1 MKLTTPQIEDLFK
14 FTRKHFVYH
23 FDVQSELVDH
33 LANDIE
39 EIWKERPQLS
49 FEDARDSSF
58 KKFGIFG
65 FMDVIEAK
73 QKQMNKRYRS
83 ILWRFF
89 REWFTMPKVMT
100 TLAVF
105 LSLFMVLK
113 IQYSEYFF
121 LGALFLIVTVDLIKQ
136 TKARKIQKK
145 KTQKQE
151 KVFLLEAMI
160 GNTRQGFAT
169 YGFFQLFNFLISVFD
184 NVEFSN
190 LAAHWLLLI
199 SFSATALLILFY
211 ITAFLIPQKA
221 EELLAEIYPEYK
233 LVKNI

>member
-1 MKLTTPQIEDLFK
+1 MKLTTPQIEGLFK

-23 FDVQSELVDH
+23 YDVQSELVDH

-49 FEDARDSSF
+49 FEDARDTSF

-89 REWFTMPKVMT
+89 REWFTLPKVMT

-113 IQYSEYFF
+113 IQYSEYFL
-121 LGALFLIVTVDLIKQ
+121 LGALFLVVILDFIQQ

-160 GNTRQGFAT
+160 GNTRQGVT
-169 YGFFQLFNFLISVFD
+169 FFGVLELFNCLNMVK
-184 NVEFSN
+184 VPFSS
-190 LAAHWLLLI
+190 LSDHWLLLI

-221 EELLAEIYPEYK
+221 EELLAETYPEYK
-233 LVKNI
+233 LVKNM

>member
-14 FTRKHFVYH
+14 FTSKHFVYH
-23 FDVQSELVDH
+23 YDVQSELVDH

-49 FEDARDSSF
+49 FEDARDTSF

-89 REWFTMPKVMT
+89 REWFTLPKVMT

-113 IQYSEYFF
+113 IQYSEYFL

-160 GNTRQGFAT
+160 GNTRQGVT
-169 YGFFQLFNFLISVFD
+169 FFGVLELFNCLNMVK
-184 NVEFSN
+184 VPFSS
-190 LAAHWLLLI
+190 LSDHWLLLI

-221 EELLAEIYPEYK
+221 EELLAETYPEYK
-233 LVKNI
+233 LVKNM

>member
-23 FDVQSELVDH
+23 YDVQSELVDH

-49 FEDARDSSF
+49 FEDARDTSF

-89 REWFTMPKVMT
+89 REWFTLPKVMT

-113 IQYSEYFF
+113 IQYSEYFL
-121 LGALFLIVTVDLIKQ
+121 LGALFLVVILDFIQQ

-160 GNTRQGFAT
+160 GNTRQGVT
-169 YGFFQLFNFLISVFD
+169 FFGVLELFNCLNMVK
-184 NVEFSN
+184 VPFSS
-190 LAAHWLLLI
+190 LSDHWLLLI

-221 EELLAEIYPEYK
+221 EELLAETYPEYK
-233 LVKNI
+233 LVKNM

>member
-23 FDVQSELVDH
+23 YDVQSELVDH

-49 FEDARDSSF
+49 FEDARDTSF

-89 REWFTMPKVMT
+89 REWFTLPKVMT

-113 IQYSEYFF
+113 IQYSEYFL
-121 LGALFLIVTVDLIKQ
+121 LGALFLVVILDFIQQ

-151 KVFLLEAMI
+151 KVFLLEAMMV
-160 GNTRQGFAT
+160 TQGRELHFLE
-169 YGFFQLFNFLISVFD
+169 FLNFLIV
-184 NVEFSN
+184 
-190 LAAHWLLLI
+190 
-199 SFSATALLILFY
+199 
-211 ITAFLIPQKA
+211 
-221 EELLAEIYPEYK
+221 
-233 LVKNI
+233 

>member
-1 MKLTTPQIEDLFK
+1 MKLTTLQIEDLFK

-23 FDVQSELVDH
+23 YDVQSELVDH

-39 EIWKERPQLS
+39 EIWKETPQLS
-49 FEDARDSSF
+49 FQDARDTSF

-89 REWFTMPKVMT
+89 REWFTMPKMMT
-100 TLAVF
+100 TLTVF
-105 LSLFMVLK
+105 LSLYLILK
-113 IQYSEYFF
+113 IQYSEYFL
-121 LGALFLIVTVDLIKQ
+121 LGALFLILAVDLIKQ
-136 TKARKIQKK
+136 TKARKTQKK
-145 KTQKQE
+145 KEQKQE

-169 YGFFQLFNFLISVFD
+169 YGFFQLFNFLISVVD

-190 LAAHWLLLI
+190 LPAHWLLLT

-211 ITAFLIPQKA
+211 VTAYLIPQKA
-221 EELLAEIYPEYK
+221 EELLEETYPEYK
-233 LVKNI
+233 LVKNL

>member
-23 FDVQSELVDH
+23 YDVQSELVDH

-49 FEDARDSSF
+49 FEDARDTSF

-89 REWFTMPKVMT
+89 REWFTLPKVMT

-105 LSLFMVLK
+105 LSLIMVLK
-113 IQYSEYFF
+113 IQYSEYFL

-221 EELLAEIYPEYK
+221 EELLAETYPEYK
-233 LVKNI
+233 LVKNM

>member
-1 MKLTTPQIEDLFK
+1 
-14 FTRKHFVYH
+14 
-23 FDVQSELVDH
+23 
-33 LANDIE
+33 
-39 EIWKERPQLS
+39 
-49 FEDARDSSF
+49 
-58 KKFGIFG
+58 
-65 FMDVIEAK
+65 
-73 QKQMNKRYRS
+73 
-83 ILWRFF
+83 RFF

-113 IQYSEYFF
+113 IQYSEYFL

-199 SFSATALLILFY
+199 SFLATALLILFY

-221 EELLAEIYPEYK
+221 EELLAETYPEYK
-233 LVKNI
+233 LVKNM

>member
-23 FDVQSELVDH
+23 YDVQSELVDH

-39 EIWKERPQLS
+39 EIWNEKPYLS
-49 FEDARDSSF
+49 FKDARDTSF

-113 IQYSEYFF
+113 IQYSEYFL
-121 LGALFLIVTVDLIKQ
+121 LGALFLVVILDFIQQ

-160 GNTRQGFAT
+160 GNTRQGVT
-169 YGFFQLFNFLISVFD
+169 FFGVLELFNCLNMVK
-184 NVEFSN
+184 VPFSS
-190 LAAHWLLLI
+190 LSDHWLLLI

-221 EELLAEIYPEYK
+221 EELLAETYPEYK
-233 LVKNI
+233 LVKNM

>member
-1 MKLTTPQIEDLFK
+1 MKLTTSQIEDLFK

-113 IQYSEYFF
+113 IQYSAYFL
-121 LGALFLIVTVDLIKQ
+121 LGAMFLVVIVDFIQQ

-145 KTQKQE
+145 KAQKKE

-160 GNTRQGFAT
+160 GNTRQGVT
-169 YGFFQLFNFLISVFD
+169 FFGVLELFNCLNMVKVPLSSLSD
-184 NVEFSN
+184 
-190 LAAHWLLLI
+190 HWLLLI

-221 EELLAEIYPEYK
+221 EELLAETYPEYK
-233 LVKNI
+233 LVKNR

>member
-23 FDVQSELVDH
+23 YDVQSELVDH

-49 FEDARDSSF
+49 FEDARDTSF

-89 REWFTMPKVMT
+89 REWFTLPKVMT

-113 IQYSEYFF
+113 IQYSEYFL

-160 GNTRQGFAT
+160 GNTRQGVT
-169 YGFFQLFNFLISVFD
+169 FFGVLELFNCLNMVK
-184 NVEFSN
+184 VPFSS
-190 LAAHWLLLI
+190 LSDHWLLLI

-221 EELLAEIYPEYK
+221 EELLAETYPEYK
-233 LVKNI
+233 LVKNM

>member
-1 MKLTTPQIEDLFK
+1 
-14 FTRKHFVYH
+14 
-23 FDVQSELVDH
+23 
-33 LANDIE
+33 
-39 EIWKERPQLS
+39 
-49 FEDARDSSF
+49 
-58 KKFGIFG
+58 
-65 FMDVIEAK
+65 
-73 QKQMNKRYRS
+73 
-83 ILWRFF
+83 
-89 REWFTMPKVMT
+89 
-100 TLAVF
+100 
-105 LSLFMVLK
+105 
-113 IQYSEYFF
+113 
-121 LGALFLIVTVDLIKQ
+121 
-136 TKARKIQKK
+136 
-145 KTQKQE
+145 
-151 KVFLLEAMI
+151 MI

>member
-23 FDVQSELVDH
+23 YDVQSELVDH

-39 EIWKERPQLS
+39 EIWKEGPQLS
-49 FEDARDSSF
+49 FEDARDTSF

-160 GNTRQGFAT
+160 GNTRQGVTLF
-169 YGFFQLFNFLISVFD
+169 GVLELFNCLNMVK
-184 NVEFSN
+184 VPFSS
-190 LAAHWLLLI
+190 LSDHWLLLI

>member
-23 FDVQSELVDH
+23 YDVQSELVDH

-39 EIWKERPQLS
+39 EIWKEKPQIS
-49 FEDARDSSF
+49 FQDARNTSF

-105 LSLFMVLK
+105 LSFFMILK
-113 IQYSEYFF
+113 IQYSEYF
-121 LGALFLIVTVDLIKQ
+121 LVGMLIILIVFDFVKQ
-136 TKARKIQKK
+136 TKVNGNLKK
-145 KTQKQE
+145 KEQKQE

-160 GNTRQGFAT
+160 GNTRQGFT
-169 YGFFQLFNFLISVFD
+169 SVTFVNLLNFVNLTKFNFSSLE
-184 NVEFSN
+184 N
-190 LAAHWLLLI
+190 HWLLLL

-211 ITAFLIPQKA
+211 VTAYLIPQKA
-221 EELLAEIYPEYK
+221 EELLEETYPEYK
-233 LVKNI
+233 LVKNL

>member
-23 FDVQSELVDH
+23 YDVQSELVDH

-39 EIWKERPQLS
+39 EIWNEKPYLS
-49 FEDARDSSF
+49 FKDARDTSF

-83 ILWRFF
+83 ILRRFF

-113 IQYSEYFF
+113 IQYSEYFL
-121 LGALFLIVTVDLIKQ
+121 LGALFLVVILDFIQQ

-160 GNTRQGFAT
+160 GNTRQGVT
-169 YGFFQLFNFLISVFD
+169 FFGVLELFNCLNMVK
-184 NVEFSN
+184 VPFSS
-190 LAAHWLLLI
+190 LSDHWLLLI

-221 EELLAEIYPEYK
+221 EELLAETYPEYK
-233 LVKNI
+233 LVKNM

>member
-23 FDVQSELVDH
+23 YDVQSELVDH

-39 EIWKERPQLS
+39 EIWNEKPYLS
-49 FEDARDSSF
+49 FKDARDTSF

-105 LSLFMVLK
+105 LSLYMVLK
-113 IQYSEYFF
+113 IQYSEYFL
-121 LGALFLIVTVDLIKQ
+121 LGALFLVVILDFIQQ

-151 KVFLLEAMI
+151 KVFFI
-160 GNTRQGFAT
+160 G
-169 YGFFQLFNFLISVFD
+169 SD
-184 NVEFSN
+184 D
-190 LAAHWLLLI
+190 W
-199 SFSATALLILFY
+199 
-211 ITAFLIPQKA
+211 
-221 EELLAEIYPEYK
+221 
-233 LVKNI
+233 

>member
-23 FDVQSELVDH
+23 YDVQSELVDH

-49 FEDARDSSF
+49 FEDARDTSF

-89 REWFTMPKVMT
+89 REWFTLPKVMT

-113 IQYSEYFF
+113 IQYSEYFL

-160 GNTRQGFAT
+160 GNTRQGVT
-169 YGFFQLFNFLISVFD
+169 FFGVLELFNCLNMVK
-184 NVEFSN
+184 VPFSI
-190 LAAHWLLLI
+190 LSDHWLLLI
-199 SFSATALLILFY
+199 SFSSTALLILFY

-221 EELLAEIYPEYK
+221 EELLAETYPEYK
-233 LVKNI
+233 LVKNM

>member
-1 MKLTTPQIEDLFK
+1 MKLTTPQIEALFK

-23 FDVQSELVDH
+23 YDVQSELVDH

-39 EIWKERPQLS
+39 EIWTEKPQMS
-49 FEDARDSSF
+49 FQDARDTSF
-58 KKFGIFG
+58 EKFGIFG
-65 FMDVIEAK
+65 FMDIIEAK
-73 QKQMNKRYRS
+73 QKQMSKRYRT

-113 IQYSEYFF
+113 IQYSEYFL
-121 LGALFLIVTVDLIKQ
+121 LGVLFLIVTVDLIKQ

-145 KTQKQE
+145 RAQKQE

-160 GNTRQGFAT
+160 GDTRQGFS
-169 YGFFQLFNFLISVFD
+169 GFGFINLFNCLNMVK
-184 NVEFSN
+184 VPFSG
-190 LAAHWLLLI
+190 LDDHWLLII

-211 ITAFLIPQKA
+211 VTAYLIPQKA
-221 EELLAEIYPEYK
+221 EELLEETYPEYK
-233 LVKNI
+233 LVKNL